1 MFMELLKYLRIQ
13 QDSETHSFEEI
24 LLCIFHKDSEHM
36 GIPWWCKWLGLDG
49 FTAKAWGSSLIREQ
63 NPTSHA
69 VQPKTNKKIVN
80 IVSSG
85 GRFLPL

>member
-63 NPTSHA
+63 RSHEPCSA
-69 VQPKTNKKIVN
+69 AKNKQKN
-80 IVSSG
+80 SEHS
-85 GRFLPL
+85 